1 MSTFFGHTSVTGG
14 LIDDGLLGAV
24 VLVPIQ
30 AAVLSS
36 LGVDLMVGPGFPQMM
51 MFPQVLSP

>member
-1 MSTFFGHTSVTGG
+1 MSYVGEVSSSFKGG

-36 LGVDLMVGPGFPQMM
+36 LGVD
-51 MFPQVLSP
+51 

>member
-1 MSTFFGHTSVTGG
+1 MSWMGNSCCFLIHLRLSYVGGVSTSFTGG

-36 LGVDLMVGPGFPQMM
+36 LVVD
-51 MFPQVLSP
+51 